1 MNTPLITAEQ
11 IAKALPKH
19 KRDGDGWKACCPAHD
34 DKNPSLS
41 IKDGDGG
48 KILLFC
54 YSGCEYKIIIDAVE
68 RQHGIKLGNTGAGN
82 DVASRIMAPANW
94 PSTYR
99 YCDENGIERYQVCRM
114 YKENGDKTFRQM
126 KPNGRGG
133 YIPGIEG
140 IERLP
145 YQLPKWKDINTVVVV
160 EGEKDVDAL
169 MKYGIAATCN
179 SGGADNWKSELNKW
193 FAGKTVYIIP
203 DNDKPGRKHAR
214 KVAEQLEENAAAVII
229 SDICAGMKPKADV
242 CDFIIEHR
250 GPSREELRAAITA
263 STNASEEICLSIDD
277 WLSRKIPPMDFLL
290 GELFSTTT
298 RAFLAGPTGLGKTNF
313 MLALTGAMSA
323 GKNFLHWQSKRPA
336 RILYLDGELSRGWA
350 KQLIK
355 NMTDR
360 LGLE

>member
-1 MNTPLITAEQ
+1 
-11 IAKALPKH
+11 
-19 KRDGDGWKACCPAHD
+19 
-34 DKNPSLS
+34 
-41 IKDGDGG
+41 
-48 KILLFC
+48 
-54 YSGCEYKIIIDAVE
+54 
-68 RQHGIKLGNTGAGN
+68 
-82 DVASRIMAPANW
+82 
-94 PSTYR
+94 
-99 YCDENGIERYQVCRM
+99 
-114 YKENGDKTFRQM
+114 
-126 KPNGRGG
+126 
-133 YIPGIEG
+133 
-140 IERLP
+140 
-145 YQLPKWKDINTVVVV
+145 
-160 EGEKDVDAL
+160 
-169 MKYGIAATCN
+169 
-179 SGGADNWKSELNKW
+179 
-193 FAGKTVYIIP
+193 
-203 DNDKPGRKHAR
+203 
-214 KVAEQLEENAAAVII
+214 
-229 SDICAGMKPKADV
+229 MKPKADV